1 MAGVGRKRKPH
12 AQKVLEDSRW
22 KDTDSE
28 PDINPA
34 IPTCPPHLSTEA
46 RREWKRIAPLLK
58 NAGLLTLI
66 DRAALAAYCQLWSR
80 WSSAENNILTN
91 GVIIPAPS
99 GYPIVNPAL
108 SIANSSM
115 KLMVKFLGE
124 FGMSPSSRTR
134 VSIAGEQEA
143 GNSFDDLLSK
153 N

>member
-1 MAGVGRKRKPH
+1 MPGKRKPH
-12 AQKVLEDSRW
+12 AIKVIEDSRW

-28 PDINPA
+28 PNVEPA
-34 IPTCPPHLSTEA
+34 IPTMPQHIVNDEEA
-46 RREWKRIAPLLK
+46 KKEWKRIAPLLK

-134 VSIAGEQEA
+134 VAISGEQES